1 MGVVLGNDW
10 DQILAQEFEKSYYQN
25 LRSFLIQE
33 YQNHTVYPDMY
44 HIFTALKRTS
54 LAETKVVLLGQDPYH
69 GPGQAHGLAFS
80 VQRGVRKPPSL
91 QNIFKELSRDLGV
104 QIPAHGCLESWA
116 DQGVLLL
123 NTTLT
128 VRQGQAGSHQRQG
141 WETFTDAILT
151 HLVAKETPLVF
162 LLWGRH
168 AQSKETLI
176 KATLDTKCNRHLVLK
191 TVHPS
196 PLSAHRG
203 FFGSAHFSQ
212 TNEFLRGSGQEPVDW
227 QVEV

>member
-10 DQILAQEFEKSYYQN
+10 DELLAPEFDKSYYRD
-25 LRSFLIQE
+25 LWSFLIDE
-33 YQNHTVYPDMY
+33 YRNSTVYPDLD
-44 HIFTALKRTS
+44 HVFAALKRTS
-54 LAETKVVLLGQDPYH
+54 LAQTKVVLLGQDPYH

-80 VQRGVRKPPSL
+80 VPKGLPKPPSL

-128 VRQGQAGSHQRQG
+128 VRQGQAGSHRGQG
-141 WETFTDAILT
+141 WEVFTDAVLG
-151 HLVAKETPLVF
+151 HLSEKKTPLVF
-162 LLWGRH
+162 LLWGRQ
-168 AQSKETLI
+168 AQSKETLV
-176 KATLDTKCNRHLVLK
+176 KGKGHLVLE

-212 TNEFLRGSGQEPVDW
+212 TNEFLRESGQEPIDW

>member
-1 MGVVLGNDW
+1 MVVALGNDW
-10 DQILAQEFEKSYYQN
+10 DELLAPEFEKDYYQN
-25 LRSFLIQE
+25 LRRFLIEE
-33 YQNHTVYPDMY
+33 YRKFTVYPDMY
-44 HIFTALKRTS
+44 EIFAALKRTS
-54 LAETKVVLLGQDPYH
+54 YEEAKVILLGQDPYH

-80 VQRGVRKPPSL
+80 VKKGIPQPPSL
-91 QNIFKELSRDLGV
+91 QNIFKELARDLGFP
-104 QIPAHGCLESWA
+104 IPGHGCLESWA

-128 VRQGQAGSHQRQG
+128 VRRGEAGSHQRKG
-141 WETFTDAILT
+141 WEQFTDAVLT
-151 HLVAKETPLVF
+151 HLNAKETPLVF

-168 AQSKETLI
+168 AQSKEALVTND
-176 KATLDTKCNRHLVLK
+176 KHLVLK

-203 FFGSAHFSQ
+203 FFGCGHFSKA
-212 TNEFLRGSGQEPVDW
+212 NAFLQRSGQVPVDW